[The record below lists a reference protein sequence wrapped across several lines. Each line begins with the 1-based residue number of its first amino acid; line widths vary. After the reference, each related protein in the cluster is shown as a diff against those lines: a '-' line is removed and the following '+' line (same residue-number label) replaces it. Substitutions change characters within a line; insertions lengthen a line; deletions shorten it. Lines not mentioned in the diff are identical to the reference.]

1 LKPSLL
7 PRTALAIAVTAAVVT
22 AMASTPASAATQ
34 PGSPNRPATTESAR
48 HSGTTAF
55 AKHNVPNPLLKEVFT
70 EQQDDDGGDDPV
82 LSALCQTYLGHPTP
96 YHAITPNIDVI
107 NGDTVVPSGS
117 QQGCDAAQN
126 ETTISVNPANPRN
139 VVSGTNDYRVFNTR
153 EARND
158 ASGYVY
164 TSFDGGHTWKNI
176 QLPHLTFQTGA
187 TGALS
192 YMDSAGDPDVVF
204 GPHNTVYYSN
214 LVFSRAAVPAAQ
226 QNASGIAVSVSHD
239 GGLTWSEPDIV
250 HLDGVT
256 AAGTA
261 TPTSIFNDKE
271 WLAVDQHTGQVYV
284 TWTQFTYDAA
294 GNFLQSPVVVATSHD
309 AGKHWSA
316 PTQMSPSMANFKGG
330 ITSFGSGTNPQVAD
344 DGSLYVAYETSV
356 CATAACDGANDHDA
370 VVIATSRDG
379 GRTFRN
385 SVVATDYD
393 FPFNNDVANNV
404 LTGENFRINSFPQ
417 LAYDAVTNQLWVSW
431 ADDRDGRYV
440 NGASVKTNGD
450 VLLAHAFA
458 GGPWSTPLTIG
469 SPSDEVFPAVA
480 ALAGQVAV
488 SFYTRD
494 YDPNGIGLDYAY
506 VAGNMWNIGSAPITR
521 LTTQTSNPQV
531 QFVGTGA
538 VSGKTLQGE
547 FIGDY
552 TAVTLGSDFQLH
564 PFWTDFRGAPGTS
577 LPNQDAYTQS
587 ISLGSR

>member
-1 LKPSLL
+1 MNRSLL
-7 PRTALAIAVTAAVVT
+7 PRTGLIVVAAAAVVAALT
-22 AMASTPASAATQ
+22 AAPAVA
-34 PGSPNRPATTESAR
+34 
-48 HSGTTAF
+48 GTTQHA
-55 AKHNVPNPLLKEVFT
+55 VPNPLLKQVFA
-70 EQQDDDGGDDPV
+70 EQQDDDGLDDPA
-82 LSALCQTYLGHPTP
+82 LNALCQSYLGHPTP
-96 YHAITPNIDVI
+96 YHAISPNVDAI

-139 VVSGTNDYRVFNTR
+139 LVSGTNDYRVFNTR

-158 ASGYVY
+158 ASGYAY
-164 TSFDGGHTWKNI
+164 TSFDGGRSWRDI

-214 LVFSRAAVPAAQ
+214 LVFSRAEVPETQ

-239 GGLTWSEPDIV
+239 GGLTWSEPNIV

-271 WLAVDQHTGQVYV
+271 WLAVDQRTGQAYV

-294 GNFLQSPVVVATSHD
+294 GNFLDSPVVVSTSHD
-309 AGKHWSA
+309 SGKHWTA
-316 PTQMSPSMANFKGG
+316 PTQMSPSMTNFTGG
-330 ITSFGSGTNPQVAD
+330 ITSFGSGTNPQVAS
-344 DGSLYVAYETSV
+344 DGTLYVAYETSV
-356 CATAACDGANDHDA
+356 CATTACTGPDDHDA
-370 VVIATSRDG
+370 IVIATSRDH

-385 SVVATDYD
+385 TEVTTDYD
-393 FPFNNDVANNV
+393 FPVNDDIVNNA

-417 LAYDAVTNQLWVSW
+417 LAYDRITNQLWVTW
-431 ADDRDGRYV
+431 ADDR
-440 NGASVKTNGD
+440 NGQYDNGTSVKTNGD
-450 VLLAHAFA
+450 AILAHSFA
-458 GGPWSTPLTIG
+458 GGPWSAPTTIG
-469 SPSDEVFPAVA
+469 SRSDEVFPAVA
-480 ALAGQVAV
+480 AFAGQVAV
-488 SFYTRD
+488 SFYTRA
-494 YDPNGIGLDYAY
+494 YDPNGVGLDYAY
-506 VAGNMWNIGSAPITR
+506 VVGNSPMRR
-521 LTTQTSNPQV
+521 LTTQTSDPQV

-564 PFWTDFRGAPGTS
+564 PFWTDFRGNPGAT
-577 LPNQDAYTQS
+577 LPNQDGYTQS
-587 ISLGSR
+587 INLLH